1 MKHQRKSKRLQQTF
15 NHFNLITSYEI
26 QSDSV
31 NNANDKNA
39 ITRGYFQFKNFIK
52 EVGRAVMVKTI
63 GNDNECENVS
73 PIQAV

>member
-31 NNANDKNA
+31 NNANDKNTIA
-39 ITRGYFQFKNFIK
+39 CCYFKLKNFIE